1 MFWVL
6 VLLPIVSCYY
16 IHSDSYHNEPF
27 PVKFCGS
34 YSMVACTNPFYIGAE
49 LFVDY
54 NTIRFTPVK
63 KYGFFHVKKNLYGS
77 IFLKDYNKTK
87 IVWLPSIKYDIETHI
102 IPRITIPV
110 KHKCSKL
117 TVTYTIDPSYNW
129 ITILDKN
136 EQYVFR
142 RNIVV
147 TPKSDSIL
155 KIFLTQLFFDFI
167 IRNIYH

>member
-6 VLLPIVSCYY
+6 PLLPIVTSYT
-16 IHSDSYHNEPF
+16 HSDIYHEQF

-34 YSMVACTNPFYIGAE
+34 YSMVACTNPSYIGAE

-63 KYGFFHVKKNLYGS
+63 KYGFIHIKKNLYGS
-77 IFLKDYNKTK
+77 IFLKGHNKTK
-87 IVWLPSIKYDIETHI
+87 IVWLPSVKYDIETQI

-117 TVTYTIDPSYNW
+117 VVTYNIDSSYNW
-129 ITILDKN
+129 VTILDKT
-136 EQYVFR
+136 EQYIFR
-142 RNIVV
+142 RNIVI
-147 TPKSDSIL
+147 TPKSDSIV
-155 KIFLTQLFFDFI
+155 KIFLTQLLFDLI
-167 IRNIYH
+167 IRNISH